1 MLSYAILGV
10 AYAFAAAVQPGQFQ
24 AYVISQAIANGWRRT
39 LPAALAPLL
48 SDVFVVSLVL
58 AILTQIPP
66 HFLLVLRLVG
76 GFFLLYLARGAFRTF
91 RRATEQEAA
100 PPSAAHKTVLE
111 AAFVNVLNPNPYL
124 AWALVLGPLFL
135 EAWKKSPSY
144 GMALVAAFYL
154 TIIVATAAII
164 LLAALARS
172 LGPRVSRALVGISAV
187 ALFCFALYQLYSASA
202 ALLDW
207 GAGLENVL

>member
-1 MLSYAILGV
+1 MLSYAILGA

-48 SDVFVVSLVL
+48 SDLFVVSLVL

-66 HFLLVLRLVG
+66 LFLLALRLAG
-76 GFFLLYLARGAFRTF
+76 GFFLLYLAWCAFRTY
-91 RRATEQEAA
+91 RTATETEAA
-100 PPSAAHKTVLE
+100 PPSAPHKTVLE

-124 AWALVLGPLFL
+124 AWALVLGPLLL
-135 EAWKKSPSY
+135 EAWKKSPSF
-144 GMALVAAFYL
+144 GVALVAAFYL
-154 TIIVATAAII
+154 TIMVATAAII

-172 LGPRVSRALVGISAV
+172 FGPKVSRALVGISAV
-187 ALFCFALYQLYSASA
+187 ALFCFAIYQLYAASA
-202 ALLDW
+202 ALF
-207 GAGLENVL
+207 GRAAPTA